1 MKPQADRSG
10 FRFLFTAKLLLSL
23 TLLLCMALFG
33 GAALSYAGLGGVRQ
47 NAVGGVMI
55 DAQGLVRAATVV
67 DREDL
72 LNQLRADVDA
82 PVGELG
88 QAAKLRM
95 ISLAKLQQAIRDA
108 KQNGGRVPDEM
119 RYLAGLQ
126 RIEYV
131 LVYPDQQDIV
141 LAGPAEPWVV
151 REDASVVGAHS
162 GQPTL
167 LLEDLMI
174 AMQSVELARQAG
186 ISCSIEPT
194 AEGRQ
199 RLNALLRR
207 AQRNRTQD
215 PRVLEPAMRE
225 AFGPQTVKL
234 TGIPTDS
241 RYARVLVA
249 ADFEM
254 KRIAMHLTEAP
265 IDGLPSYMSLAKNQ
279 RQSASTN
286 PRWWMTTNYNALQ
299 RTADR
304 LAWRISGQ
312 GVKTLTESDRL
323 LADGNVEQA
332 GRTNKTA
339 QKWAELMT
347 EKYPELA
354 RSQAIFGDL
363 RNIMDLSVIATL
375 ITQERLAEQSG
386 CDLSVLMG
394 REDLVQTSSFQ
405 TPRAIEPQ
413 CSFVR
418 GNQGWVVSTSGG
430 VSINAFEV
438 VATQEVVAELN
449 ETHQAATVPAETTS
463 WWWNS

>member
-10 FRFLFTAKLLLSL
+10 FRFLSTATLLLSF
-23 TLLLCMALFG
+23 ALFS
-33 GAALSYAGLGGVRQ
+33 GAALSYAGIGGVRQ

-55 DAQGLVRAATVV
+55 DAQGLVRAASVV
-67 DREDL
+67 DRDDL
-72 LNQLRADVDA
+72 LNQLRAEVKA
-82 PVGELG
+82 PDGQLGE
-88 QAAKLRM
+88 AAKLRM
-95 ISLAKLQQAIRDA
+95 ISLSKLQQAIRDT
-108 KQNGGRVPDEM
+108 KQNGGRLPDEM

-131 LVYPDQQDIV
+131 LVYPEQQDIV

-151 REDASVVGAHS
+151 RDDASVVGAHS

-174 AMQSVELARQAG
+174 AMQSVEMARQAG

-207 AQRNRTQD
+207 AQRNRLQD
-215 PRVLEPAMRE
+215 PRALEPAMRE

-254 KRIAMHLTEAP
+254 KRIAMELTEAP
-265 IDGLPSYMSLAKNQ
+265 IEGLPSYMTMAKNQ

-286 PRWWMTTNYNALQ
+286 PRWWMTTNYNALE

-354 RSQAIFGDL
+354 RTQAIFGDL

-375 ITQERLAEQSG
+375 ITQERLEQHSG
-386 CDLSVLMG
+386 CDLTVLMG
-394 REDLVQTSSFQ
+394 TDALVQTSSFQ
-405 TPRAIEPQ
+405 APRAIEPQ

-430 VSINAFEV
+430 VSVNAFEV
-438 VATQEVVAELN
+438 VSVQKVVNELSD
-449 ETHQAATVPAETTS
+449 THQAATAAAETST

>member
-10 FRFLFTAKLLLSL
+10 FRFLSTA
-23 TLLLCMALFG
+23 TLLLAFALFS
-33 GAALSYAGLGGVRQ
+33 GAALSYAGIGGVRQ

-55 DAQGLVRAATVV
+55 DAQGLVRAASVV
-67 DREDL
+67 DRDDL
-72 LNQLRADVDA
+72 LNQLRADVQA
-82 PVGELG
+82 PAGQLGE
-88 QAAKLRM
+88 AAKLRM
-95 ISLAKLQQAIRDA
+95 ISLSKLQQAIRDT
-108 KQNGGRVPDEM
+108 KQNGGRLPDEM

-131 LVYPDQQDIV
+131 LVYPEQQDIV

-174 AMQSVELARQAG
+174 AMQSVEMARQAG

-207 AQRNRTQD
+207 AQRNRLQD
-215 PRVLEPAMRE
+215 PRALEPAMRE

-254 KRIAMHLTEAP
+254 KRIAMELAEAP
-265 IDGLPSYMSLAKNQ
+265 IEGLPSYMTMAKNQ

-286 PRWWMTTNYNALQ
+286 PRWWMTTNYNALE

-354 RSQAIFGDL
+354 RNQAIFGDL

-375 ITQERLAEQSG
+375 ITQERLDQQSG
-386 CDLSVLMG
+386 CDLTVLMG
-394 REDLVQTSSFQ
+394 TDGLVQTSSFQ
-405 TPRAIEPQ
+405 APRAIEPQ

-430 VSINAFEV
+430 VSVNAFEV
-438 VATQEVVAELN
+438 VSVQKVVSELSD
-449 ETHQAATVPAETTS
+449 THQAATAAAETTT

>member
-10 FRFLFTAKLLLSL
+10 FRFLSTA
-23 TLLLCMALFG
+23 TLLVSFALFS
-33 GAALSYAGLGGVRQ
+33 GAALSYAGIAGVRQ

-72 LNQLRADVDA
+72 LNQLRAEVKA
-82 PVGELG
+82 PPGQLGE
-88 QAAKLRM
+88 AAKLRM
-95 ISLAKLQQAIRDA
+95 VSLAKLQQAIRETKA
-108 KQNGGRVPDEM
+108 NGQRLPDEM

-126 RIEYV
+126 RVEYV
-131 LVYPDQQDIV
+131 LVYPEQQDIV

-174 AMQSVELARQAG
+174 AMQSVEMARQAG

-207 AQRNRTQD
+207 AQRNRLTD

-234 TGIPTDS
+234 TGVPTDS

-254 KRIAMHLTEAP
+254 KRIAMELAEAP
-265 IDGLPSYMSLAKNQ
+265 IQGLPSYMTMAKNQ
-279 RQSASTN
+279 RQSSSTN
-286 PRWWMTTNYNALQ
+286 PRWWMTTNYNALE

-375 ITQERLAEQSG
+375 ITQERLEQHSG
-386 CDLSVLMG
+386 CDLDVLMG
-394 REDLVQTSSFQ
+394 TESLVQTSSFQ

-413 CSFVR
+413 CSFIR
-418 GNQGWVVSTSGG
+418 GNQGWIVSTSGG
-430 VSINAFEV
+430 VSVNAFEV
-438 VATQEVVAELN
+438 VSTQKVVNELS
-449 ETHQAATVPAETTS
+449 ETHQAATADADTTT